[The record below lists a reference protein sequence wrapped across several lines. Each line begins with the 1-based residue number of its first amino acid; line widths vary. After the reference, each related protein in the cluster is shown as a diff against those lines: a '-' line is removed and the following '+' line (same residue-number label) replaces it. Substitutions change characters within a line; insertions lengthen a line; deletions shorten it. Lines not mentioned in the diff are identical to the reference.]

1 MVQSECVRSH
11 ALAGALLVA
20 ACSRPKPPTITP
32 EKAVVT
38 VIAPSGIE
46 MNVELAVDNPNG
58 VDLSARSVTANVVLD
73 HHLPLRTVTVPH
85 EFRLAARS
93 TSHLVIPMS
102 LKWEDVSTLLTLA
115 AANRNIPYD
124 IDGSVS
130 LGGDL
135 LHADVPFKLS
145 GALTH
150 DELVKTT
157 LNSLPR
163 IFP

>member
-1 MVQSECVRSH
+1 V
-11 ALAGALLVA
+11 LAGVLLLA
-20 ACSRPKPPTITP
+20 TCSRPKPPTITP
-32 EKAVVT
+32 ERAVVT
-38 VIAPSGIE
+38 AIAPSGIE

-58 VDLSARSVTANVVLD
+58 VDLSARLVTANVVLD
-73 HHLPLRTVTVPH
+73 HHSPLRTVTVPQ
-85 EFRLAARS
+85 EFKLIARS

-124 IDGSVS
+124 IDGSVR

-135 LHADVPFKLS
+135 LHADVPFHLS

-150 DELVKTT
+150 DDLVRTT
-157 LNSLPR
+157 LNSLPPM
-163 IFP
+163 FP

>member
-11 ALAGALLVA
+11 VLAGALLLA

-32 EKAVVT
+32 ERAVVT
-38 VIAPSGIE
+38 AIAPSGIE

-73 HHLPLRTVTVPH
+73 HHLPLPTVTVPQ
-85 EFRLAARS
+85 EFKLTARS
-93 TSHLVIPMS
+93 ASHLVIPMS

-124 IDGSVS
+124 IDGSVR

-135 LHADVPFKLS
+135 LHADVPFHLS

-150 DELVKTT
+150 DDLVRTT

-163 IFP
+163 MFP

>member
-11 ALAGALLVA
+11 ALVASLLLA

-85 EFRLAARS
+85 EFKLTARS

-124 IDGSVS
+124 IDGSVR

-135 LHADVPFKLS
+135 LHADVPFRLS

-150 DELVKTT
+150 DELVRTT
-157 LNSLPR
+157 LNSLPGV
-163 IFP
+163 FP

>member
-1 MVQSECVRSH
+1 MVQSEGVRFH
-11 ALAGALLVA
+11 ALAGAVLLA

-32 EKAVVT
+32 ERAVVT
-38 VIAPSGIE
+38 AIGPSGIE
-46 MNVELAVDNPNG
+46 MNLELGVHNPNG

-73 HHLPLRTVTVPH
+73 HHQPLRTVTVPH
-85 EFRLAARS
+85 EFKLTART

-124 IDGSVS
+124 VDGSVS

-135 LHADVPFKLS
+135 MHADVPFHLS

-150 DELVKTT
+150 DDLVRTT

-163 IFP
+163 LVP